1 MLTWKTLLNM
11 VTWKKIP
18 LNMVTWKKTF
28 EHGDMKKNSF
38 KYGDMKKDFWTW
50 WHEKTFN
57 YGDMKKDPSN
67 IMTWKSLT
75 MDLILGLS
83 YKRLWT
89 NPWALQASGKSE
101 NLERKKKF
109 LYFCSSYF
117 MLHENLTN
125 VSCLKIAWHSFHSSF
140 ISLFKICSCSG
151 KILNQSIEIVKNI
164 FEYLR
169 NFCRS
174 CMTLCKAKTV
184 KVKKWDETQRT
195 K

>member
-1 MLTWKTLLNM
+1 M
-11 VTWKKIP
+11 VTWKDFKI
-18 LNMVTWKKTF
+18 
-28 EHGDMKKNSF
+28 
-38 KYGDMKKDFWTW
+38 W
-50 WHEKTFN
+50 WHEKN
-57 YGDMKKDPSN
+57 PSN
-67 IMTWKSLT
+67 IMTWKNLT

-125 VSCLKIAWHSFHSSF
+125 GSCLKIAWHSFHSSF

-151 KILNQSIEIVKNI
+151 EILDQSIEIVENI
-164 FEYLR
+164 IENWR

-174 CMTLCKAKTV
+174 FMTICKAKTL